1 MSKKNKQMKKENI
14 NKKGINKESVNKVED
29 DKSADKD
36 IIKEEVKGKNNKVE
50 DKPQL
55 SDFMGNSNEIFST
68 NKQKYEST
76 MSSAIIL
83 LIFGCGGMFVEI
95 LAILGVIYLPIM
107 KFQYVLMFVV
117 FLFFIVSGAFS
128 YHKAKSYVVGMNE
141 EDDQRNKVNYFLN
154 DLLTDQVLKELKS
167 DELSEEE
174 NYVCI
179 IDKLKEMILEKYP
192 EYNKELLEYMIDDY
206 LNEHF

>member
-1 MSKKNKQMKKENI
+1 MSKKNKQMKKNNSKKENLKKDSVKEDVTKENI
-14 NKKGINKESVNKVED
+14 TNKDENTNKDTDLK
-29 DKSADKD
+29 
-36 IIKEEVKGKNNKVE
+36 

-55 SDFMGNSNEIFST
+55 SDFMGNSKDIFST

-83 LIFGCGGMFVEI
+83 LIFGCGGMLVEI
-95 LAILGVIYLPIM
+95 LAVLGVIYLPLM
-107 KFQYVLMFVV
+107 PFQYVLMFIV
-117 FLFFIVSGAFS
+117 FLFFIVSGALS
-128 YHKAKSYVVGMNE
+128 YHKANSYVIGMNE

-154 DLLTDQVLKELKS
+154 DLLTDQVLKDLKS

-179 IDKLKEMILEKYP
+179 IEKLKEMILEKYP
-192 EYNKELLEYMIDDY
+192 DYNEELLEYMIDDY